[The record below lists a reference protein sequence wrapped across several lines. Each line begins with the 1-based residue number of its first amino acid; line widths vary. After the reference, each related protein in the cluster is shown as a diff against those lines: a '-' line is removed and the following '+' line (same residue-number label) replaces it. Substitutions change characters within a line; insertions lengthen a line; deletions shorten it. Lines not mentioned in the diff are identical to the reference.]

1 MREINTE
8 KKKRWVSL
16 YVENRIGVLA
26 RISGMMSGKSYNI
39 SSITVGVTEDPTVS
53 RMTIGLS
60 SDDATFEQIKKQ
72 LNRCVEVI
80 KLNDITDAP
89 THMKEILFA
98 KVLHC
103 SVEDKAEVF
112 QIATTFKVD
121 VADIGEDSVLL
132 ECKLTERRNNE
143 LISLLKRRFRTIEVV
158 RGGAVAIESIST
170 SCR

>member
-1 MREINTE
+1 MRELDTT

-39 SSITVGVTEDPTVS
+39 DSITVGTTEDPTIS

-80 KLNDITDAP
+80 KLNDITDASA
-89 THMKEILFA
+89 HMKEILF
-98 KVLHC
+98 
-103 SVEDKAEVF
+103 
-112 QIATTFKVD
+112 IM
-121 VADIGEDSVLL
+121 I
-132 ECKLTERRNNE
+132 
-143 LISLLKRRFRTIEVV
+143 
-158 RGGAVAIESIST
+158 
-170 SCR
+170 

>member
-60 SDDATFEQIKKQ
+60 SENLTF
-72 LNRCVEVI
+72 
-80 KLNDITDAP
+80 
-89 THMKEILFA
+89 
-98 KVLHC
+98 
-103 SVEDKAEVF
+103 
-112 QIATTFKVD
+112 FK
-121 VADIGEDSVLL
+121 
-132 ECKLTERRNNE
+132 
-143 LISLLKRRFRTIEVV
+143 FRTFVYLYKKNLLHMS
-158 RGGAVAIESIST
+158 RCISNII
-170 SCR
+170 

>member
-60 SDDATFEQIKKQ
+60 SDERQ
-72 LNRCVEVI
+72 
-80 KLNDITDAP
+80 
-89 THMKEILFA
+89 KEI
-98 KVLHC
+98 
-103 SVEDKAEVF
+103 
-112 QIATTFKVD
+112 
-121 VADIGEDSVLL
+121 GEY
-132 ECKLTERRNNE
+132 
-143 LISLLKRRFRTIEVV
+143 LKSQKRCNF
-158 RGGAVAIESIST
+158 
-170 SCR
+170 